1 MIASSLKAQILAM
14 TACQGGDGFD
24 QITGGSGNDD
34 FRFYQFN
41 GANTVELID
50 GGAGSNRIVGTTSG
64 DNLDFSTTE
73 LIGVAAIESGD
84 GNDTVTGSAGD
95 DFIIGGL
102 GSDVLAGGAGND
114 RFKIEGT
121 DASYDRVD
129 GGDGFDQIIGGS
141 NNDDFRFYQFNGAN
155 TVERIDG
162 GAGSNRIVGT
172 TSGDNLDFSSTE
184 LMGIASIE
192 SGDGNDTVTGSA
204 GNDLIVGG
212 TGSDVLAGGAGNDH
226 FNIEGVD
233 AGYDRVSGG
242 DGFDQIIGGSGSDDF
257 RFYQFNGVNTVE
269 RIDGG
274 LGINRIVG
282 TTSGDNLDFSATNLI
297 GIASIDGGDG
307 NDTVTGGAGDDVIV
321 GGLGSDVLAGGS
333 GNDRFIIEDADAGYD
348 RISGGDGFD
357 QIVGGLSNDDFR
369 FYQFNGVNTVERIDG
384 GLGINRIVGTTSGD
398 NLDFSATELFG
409 IASIESGDGNDLV
422 NGSFGND
429 IIVGGK
435 GNDTLSGGIG
445 NDTYVF
451 ARGDGSDTIK
461 ENDATV
467 GNADAIQFL
476 AGITSDQIWLR
487 HVGNNLE
494 VSVIGTG
501 DKLVIK
507 DWYLGDSYHVEQFK
521 TADSKILTDDDV
533 ENLVQAMSPFV
544 PPAMG
549 EIVLLGTYHD
559 TLASVI
565 DANWW

>member
-1 MIASSLKAQILAM
+1 M
-14 TACQGGDGFD
+14 
-24 QITGGSGNDD
+24 
-34 FRFYQFN
+34 
-41 GANTVELID
+41 
-50 GGAGSNRIVGTTSG
+50 
-64 DNLDFSTTE
+64 
-73 LIGVAAIESGD
+73 
-84 GNDTVTGSAGD
+84 
-95 DFIIGGL
+95 
-102 GSDVLAGGAGND
+102 
-114 RFKIEGT
+114 
-121 DASYDRVD
+121 
-129 GGDGFDQIIGGS
+129 
-141 NNDDFRFYQFNGAN
+141 
-155 TVERIDG
+155 
-162 GAGSNRIVGT
+162 
-172 TSGDNLDFSSTE
+172 
-184 LMGIASIE
+184 
-192 SGDGNDTVTGSA
+192 
-204 GNDLIVGG
+204 
-212 TGSDVLAGGAGNDH
+212 
-226 FNIEGVD
+226 
-233 AGYDRVSGG
+233 
-242 DGFDQIIGGSGSDDF
+242 
-257 RFYQFNGVNTVE
+257 
-269 RIDGG
+269 
-274 LGINRIVG
+274 
-282 TTSGDNLDFSATNLI
+282 
-297 GIASIDGGDG
+297 
-307 NDTVTGGAGDDVIV
+307 
-321 GGLGSDVLAGGS
+321 
-333 GNDRFIIEDADAGYD
+333 
-348 RISGGDGFD
+348 
-357 QIVGGLSNDDFR
+357 
-369 FYQFNGVNTVERIDG
+369 
-384 GLGINRIVGTTSGD
+384 
-398 NLDFSATELFG
+398 
-409 IASIESGDGNDLV
+409 V